1 MTATWRVKRL
11 LLAGA
16 LLLSLAA
23 PAAAKAPVTAVGV
36 SEREF
41 HISPYRTSVA
51 PGTVKFNVH
60 NFGEDTHN
68 LVILGPKGF
77 VAVGPDVDSEQ
88 NASFTVKLKTQGTYT
103 LLCTRA
109 DHAKLGMKTR
119 FKVKKKS

>member
-1 MTATWRVKRL
+1 VKRL
-11 LLAGA
+11 LLPAA

-23 PAAAKAPVTAVGV
+23 PAAAKAPVTSVGV

-41 HISPYRTSVA
+41 HISPYRTTVP
-51 PGTVKFNVH
+51 PGSVKFNVH

-77 VAVGPDVDSEQ
+77 VAVGPDVDSQQ
-88 NASFTVKLKTQGTYT
+88 NGSFTAKLRKPGTYT
-103 LLCTRA
+103 LICTRA

-119 FKVKKKS
+119 IKVKKAS

>member
-1 MTATWRVKRL
+1 VKCL
-11 LLAGA
+11 LVVAA
-16 LLLSLAA
+16 FLSLAG
-23 PAAAKAPVTAVGV
+23 PAAAKAPTTAVGV

-41 HISPYRTSVA
+41 RISPYRTTVK

-68 LVILGPKGF
+68 LVILGPKRF

-88 NASFTVKLKTQGTYT
+88 NAAFTVKLKKTGTYT
-103 LLCTRA
+103 LICTRA